1 MTMTTRSKRSSLVA
15 YADANPVKTPGK
27 AAWITTIPEFVE
39 VQEAYLA
46 GVAPITIVRW
56 LTDAPDAKPVG
67 GCGYSKEDAS
77 LNRVRRWLRERLGP
91 QESRDA

>member
-1 MTMTTRSKRSSLVA
+1 MTMTTRSKRSSLTA

-46 GVAPITIVRW
+46 GVAPIVIVRW
-56 LTDAPDAKPVG
+56 LTDSPANG
-67 GCGYSKEDAS
+67 GCGYPEKDAS

-91 QESRDA
+91 QAAQNA